1 MPDSQVNGVHHFE
14 LKLGGAET
22 DMLFSAAT
30 TPTGTLDAPEFKTMD
45 AQAKP
50 VNSVGGGTQASWSE
64 VTITRGLDD
73 KNSLWEW
80 FKAIKENGA
89 TSDTKKDITIAA
101 KNSGGDTLHTWN
113 LKGAVIT
120 SYGHAGADAQ
130 TMAILTQQVS
140 IKFEDADL
148 EM

>member
-1 MPDSQVNGVHHFE
+1 MTDVQVSGVHHFE
-14 LKLGGAET
+14 LKLGGAES
-22 DMLFSAAT
+22 DMLFSSAT
-30 TPTGTLDAPEFKTMD
+30 TPTGTLEAPDFKTID
-45 AQAKP
+45 GQANP
-50 VNSVGGGTQASWSE
+50 VNSVGGGTQVSWSE
-64 VTITRGLDD
+64 ITLTRGIDD

-80 FKAIKENGA
+80 FKEVKEKGA

-101 KNSGGDTLHTWN
+101 KNSAGDTLHTWN